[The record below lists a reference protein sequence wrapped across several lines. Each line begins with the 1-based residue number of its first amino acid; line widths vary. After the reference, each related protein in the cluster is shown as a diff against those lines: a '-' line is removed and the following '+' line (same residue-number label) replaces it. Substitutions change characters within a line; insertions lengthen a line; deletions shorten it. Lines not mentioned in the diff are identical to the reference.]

1 MSYLSLFFR
10 YRAFVNKCFVVSGK
24 SPAKPR
30 TKPEKLTKPAVSAKP
45 IQDGN
50 QPPNQLETVKPE
62 EVSKKL
68 PVPNNVESSVTS
80 TPEVGIP
87 TPAVVT
93 TKPSLAPISQP
104 KKTVALPAEKPPL
117 LLQKKETTVVSSSS
131 TRKSPAKNV
140 QQTTTL
146 KKEDSPGR
154 VSSPLTKSV
163 SKATKN
169 ALRVV
174 TANHAKSAFTS
185 ASIAAKQAGE
195 KSFEQKA
202 TKAPLAHQLLQT
214 ITPQQKQL
222 LMQKQN
228 TVSDIEQNV
237 SGSLLYYNQF
247 SWKKIFL

>member
-1 MSYLSLFFR
+1 MFY
-10 YRAFVNKCFVVSGK
+10 VVTGK

-45 IQDGN
+45 IQDSN

-62 EVSKKL
+62 EDSKKL
-68 PVPNNVESSVTS
+68 PIPNNVESSVTS
-80 TPEVGIP
+80 TPQVVIP
-87 TPAVVT
+87 TTAVVT
-93 TKPSLAPISQP
+93 TKPSLAPISHP
-104 KKTVALPAEKPPL
+104 KKIVAVPAEKHPL
-117 LLQKKETTVVSSSS
+117 LVQKKEAIAVSSSS
-131 TRKSPAKNV
+131 ATRKSPAKNL
-140 QQTTTL
+140 QQTTAL
-146 KKEDSPGR
+146 KKEDSPSR

-174 TANHAKSAFTS
+174 TANHAKSAVAP
-185 ASIAAKQAGE
+185 ASTGVKQAVE

-214 ITPQQKQL
+214 ITPKQKQL

-237 SGSLLYYNQF
+237 SGRLSYNQF
-247 SWKKIFL
+247 SCKKIFS